1 MGKEQDYL
9 LETLQHAAIE
19 KGISLDVLLNQIE
32 TTIELVNKPLPPED
46 RLRYTEELI
55 KEGTIDKDQAALILR
70 KNPLLEAEVREL
82 VEEAK
87 EVIEGAFGLEI
98 DDYDIVFDER
108 LNRTGLAVDFVDP
121 INRIVTLP
129 SEGSIFTP
137 VVIGH
142 ILGHIFQNENSKVAQ
157 ELRSAYEGGGVEAY
171 NQKFRGA
178 RLVIEGWAVFLSRQ
192 YAHVRDAALGQSFYA
207 SIEEELR
214 GWIGINRYMKT
225 KEKLNEYEEGY
236 DLYRQIYERDGIMG
250 TIWAARFIGNN
261 EELRAYVVDGKF
273 PSS

>member
-9 LETLQHAAIE
+9 LEALQHAAIE

-32 TTIELVNKPLPPED
+32 TTVELVNKPLSPED
-46 RLRYTEELI
+46 RLRCV
-55 KEGTIDKDQAALILR
+55 EGLVKKGTVGKDQADLILR
-70 KNPLLEAEVREL
+70 NNPLLEPEVREL

-87 EVIEGAFGLEI
+87 EVIGREFGLEV
-98 DDYDIVFDER
+98 DNYDIVFDER

-157 ELRSAYEGGGVEAY
+157 ELRSAYEEGGAEAY

-214 GWIGINRYMKT
+214 GWIGINRYMQT

-273 PSS
+273 PSN